1 MDLDVSLTTV
11 ASTLTDVA
19 SSILILF
26 RDAVELCFLVT
37 LFFDGVFT
45 VILPAVD
52 LFFDL
57 VTFDSDIW
65 VSVVFDSKF
74 WDSVAFAVE
83 IADDFF
89 DLVSFDSVVFVSAN
103 IDSKVWDSVVFAV
116 VTADDLV
123 GVGLHFFP
131 PNFLKRGKLPVD
143 LVVVGL
149 DFFPLTILS
158 FVIPAIDLVGGVILF
173 SQLVS

>member
-1 MDLDVSLTTV
+1 MDSDVSLTTV

-65 VSVVFDSKF
+65 VSVIFDSKFRDSAAVAVEIADDFFDVVTFDSNIWVSVVFDSKSRA
-74 WDSVAFAVE
+74 SVAFAVVTG
-83 IADDFF
+83 DDFF
-89 DLVSFDSVVFVSAN
+89 DLVSFDSVVFVSVVFN
-103 IDSKVWDSVVFAV
+103 SKFRDSVAFAEEI
-116 VTADDLV
+116 ADDLV
-123 GVGLHFFP
+123 GV
-131 PNFLKRGKLPVD
+131 V
-143 LVVVGL
+143 L
-149 DFFPLTILS
+149 DFFPSNL
-158 FVIPAIDLVGGVILF
+158 D
-173 SQLVS
+173 